1 MKSPQRFWRY
11 QQCIPGPFLIIELLH
26 IEEAALHLAK
36 IHMFSSFLHD
46 SLQNYCD
53 SICTVRWW
61 HTPRN
66 EFRGFLG
73 SAGYRRLCYQQQLHQ
88 ADVLH
93 CLLQW
98 TMPRPRVYKSYAMDV
113 PYRVKRPW
121 FKMLTDA
128 LKSLRCWM
136 PQDGQTQSRILR
148 ERSSFKKP
156 QLEHVLLEGYQR
168 STLIISQPLIKAS
181 YSRILTNSEY
191 TRSETFRPQ
200 MRFIPS
206 RLRSSMQ
213 ITEYLIVRSRAS
225 L

>member
-36 IHMFSSFLHD
+36 IHMLSSFLHD

-136 PQDGQTQSRILR
+136 PLDGQTQSRILR

-156 QLEHVLLEGYQR
+156 QLEHRWYRPGTFDGLPGSSPRNLQIRQTDNTFQR
-168 STLIISQPLIKAS
+168 RTTKKDL
-181 YSRILTNSEY
+181 
-191 TRSETFRPQ
+191 TRSYGQAFFFR
-200 MRFIPS
+200 
-206 RLRSSMQ
+206 L
-213 ITEYLIVRSRAS
+213 LIYY
-225 L
+225 